1 MKIQWSV
8 FYALCLF
15 ALAGCGSEQFG
26 SAPQTSS
33 SGPNA
38 VSSFSQ
44 LSCTSSTLIKPK
56 VDILYVVDNSGS
68 ALSMSSAIKTSI
80 TNTIGSIS
88 QQFDYR
94 VIGTKL
100 IPDTAT
106 DYDYR
111 VMTNSADALPNSSKK
126 IISSSEMPF
135 FTQPVVGAPKEAG
148 LGRVVNFINNTGSLI
163 RNNSH
168 LLIILVSNGRDNQI
182 EVDHDGLASTPTQ
195 QNVSLFNTRVTDIN
209 SIKMSKSLIELR
221 FMPITAHSDC
231 NGNRSSL
238 NSYVAMGNAIV
249 NSEIFDLC
257 SSNVSSIFAQVN
269 SSIQQETIPHQ
280 YRYFPMTFAKASDT
294 RNTFGEIKVY
304 KVTGNNA
311 PVELS
316 SGWSYYESAS
326 GMENT
331 RELPTVGEPVSGRHF
346 IRFDNLVSYPDC
358 IQIRS
363 VSRTEYFG
371 YIVLPNEPQP
381 ATITVRINNVSIPQ
395 SSTNGWTY
403 IGNTTKNIK
412 MPFPNPGDDQPAVSK
427 SGYMIQLNG
436 SSRYYKSGDSVVVD
450 YLPASL

>member
-8 FYALCLF
+8 FYVLF
-15 ALAGCGSEQFG
+15 LFILAGCGSEQFG
-26 SAPQTSS
+26 AAPQSSTSN
-33 SGPNA
+33 PNA
-38 VSSFSQ
+38 VSSFNQ

-68 ALSMSSAIKTSI
+68 ALSMSSDIKNSI

-100 IPDTAT
+100 IPDTAS

-111 VMTNSADALPNSSKK
+111 VMTNSTEALPNSSKK

-135 FTQPVVGAPKEAG
+135 FTPPVIGAPKEAG
-148 LGRVVNFINNTGSLI
+148 MGRIVNFINQANSPI

-182 EVDHDGLASTPTQ
+182 ETDHDGMNSTATQ
-195 QNVSLFNTRVTDIN
+195 QNTVALNQRISDLNTIRTN
-209 SIKMSKSLIELR
+209 KSLIEMR
-221 FMPITAHSDC
+221 FMPITAHSYCGDA
-231 NGNRSSL
+231 RDST
-238 NSYVAMGNAIV
+238 NSYVAAAGLLTNSEVFNLCSNSVSNIFAIV
-249 NSEIFDLC
+249 NST
-257 SSNVSSIFAQVN
+257 
-269 SSIQQETIPHQ
+269 IQQEIVPHH

-316 SGWSYYESAS
+316 SGWSYHESAS

-346 IRFDNLVSYPDC
+346 IRFDNLVTYPDC
-358 IQIRS
+358 IQIKS
-363 VSRTEYFG
+363 SSRTEYFG
-371 YIVLPNEPQP
+371 YVVLPNQPQP
-381 ATITVRINNVSIPQ
+381 ATITLRINGATIPQ

-403 IGNTTKNIK
+403 IGNSTRNIK
-412 MPFPNPGDDQPAVSK
+412 MAYPNPGDDQPAVSK
-427 SGYMIQLNG
+427 AGYMLQLNG
-436 SSRYYKSGDSVVVD
+436 ASNYYKSGDSVVVD